1 MKYPQALLL
10 ILDGWGESSQINGNA
25 VRGAKAPVINRI
37 AQSCP
42 PIYLETSGEKVGL
55 PYGQMGNSEVG
66 HLNLG
71 AGRIVDQDILR
82 INKAISDSSFFLNPA
97 FSKIA
102 DFAKNNNGA
111 VHLLGLLS
119 DGGVHSILEHLF
131 ALLEWAKRQKLEKIY
146 LHLFLDG
153 RDTPPKSAL
162 KYLSTAEQVLKEKS
176 IGQIATIGGRYYA
189 MDRDK
194 RWERLW
200 AAYKAMVFGEG
211 LIAASAKEAIVKGYE
226 RGETDEFILPT
237 IVASQ
242 DDGRIKDGDGIIFF
256 NFRSDR
262 GRQLTRALADP
273 AFDGFV
279 SYEVKT
285 PRIAMATM
293 TEYEAALPVEVAFPA
308 KYIVNSLGEWF
319 SKCNLK
325 QLRIAETEKYA
336 HVTYFFNGGQE
347 APFPGEDR
355 ILIPS
360 PKAATYDLVPDM
372 SSAEITDELE
382 KNILSNQYQL
392 IVVNYANLDMVGHTG
407 NYEAAVAAMEAVDKC
422 VGRSLA
428 AVEKVGGIA
437 ILTSDHGNAEQMIDI
452 ETGQPHT
459 SHTTNV
465 VPCYFIVPKPDKFHF
480 NPPPIGPFQDLRH
493 GILADVAP
501 ALLDLLGMD
510 KPQEMTER
518 KV

>member
-10 ILDGWGESSQINGNA
+10 ILDGWGESSQTNGNA

-55 PYGQMGNSEVG
+55 PHGQMGNSEVG

-82 INKAISDSSFFLNPA
+82 INKAISDGSFFLNPA

-102 DFAKNNNGA
+102 DFAKSNNGA

-131 ALLEWAKRQKLEKIY
+131 ALLEWAKRQKLEKTY

-162 KYLSTAEQVLKEKS
+162 KYLATAEQVLKEKG

-200 AAYKAMVFGEG
+200 TAYKSMVLGEG

-237 IVASQ
+237 VVASQ

-262 GRQLTRALADP
+262 GRQLTRALTDP
-273 AFDGFV
+273 AA
-279 SYEVKT
+279 KT

-293 TEYEAALPVEVAFPA
+293 TEYEAALPVEVAFPP
-308 KYIVNSLGEWF
+308 KYLVNTLGEWF

-336 HVTYFFNGGQE
+336 HVTYFFNGGRE

-360 PKAATYDLVPDM
+360 PKAATYDLVPAM
-372 SSAEITDELE
+372 SSAEVTDEVE

-422 VGRSLA
+422 VGRVLA
-428 AVEKVGGIA
+428 AVEKIGGVA

-459 SHTTNV
+459 SHTTNA
-465 VPCYFIVPKPDKFHF
+465 VPCYFIGPKPDKFHF
-480 NPPPIGPFQDLRH
+480 DPPH

-501 ALLDLLGMD
+501 TLLDLLGMD
-510 KPQEMTER
+510 KPQEMTGR